1 MVCEPERTQMAELG
15 LRDYLTKG
23 LFSLLK
29 AGIVLSRPSR
39 ICTIVSYASPLI
51 FFTINKAPAPSRA
64 QTERKDQG
72 RALTN
77 AQPLFLSCLTAGQ
90 PQLDRLTYLG
100 LEKSII
106 KESNADTIMCELSS
120 TSYFYIGNCT
130 TLNLLSLGV
139 SCSRA
144 GD

>member
-1 MVCEPERTQMAELG
+1 MIGKSKKDSSTEQEP
-15 LRDYLTKG
+15 
-23 LFSLLK
+23 
-29 AGIVLSRPSR
+29 IVPCFGPSR

-64 QTERKDQG
+64 HTERKDQG

-100 LEKSII
+100 LEIAS
-106 KESNADTIMCELSS
+106 
-120 TSYFYIGNCT
+120 
-130 TLNLLSLGV
+130 
-139 SCSRA
+139 
-144 GD
+144 